1 MPNPSPEFPLPL
13 TRDTLPA
20 LPWQSLGWGLAFS
33 LSLTIIS
40 FLIQLVWSPLAFCI
54 PQTTLFSSIP
64 PTLSLRH
71 PLHLFFLS
79 RCPGRVMEL
88 STKKKLHA
96 LSLAE
101 KIQVLELLDESK
113 MSQSEVARRFQ
124 VSQPQISR
132 ICKNKEKLLADW
144 CSGTANHERKRKR
157 ESKYSGID
165 EALLCWYHIARA
177 KAWDV
182 TGPMLLHK
190 AKELADIMGQDFVPS
205 IGWLVR
211 WKRRNNVGFGARQV
225 LVPLFPPEPP
235 PPGLPSQAQPPL
247 SLKDFSP
254 EDVFG
259 CAEVPLLYR
268 AVPGRVFACDR
279 LQVLLCANSRGTEKR
294 RAFVGGLEAAPRCF
308 FGVNSEALPASYH
321 PDLAIPWSEWLAQF
335 DQDMGQQGRQVALLL
350 AAGVAEEWAS
360 LPGLHHVRL
369 LPLSA
374 SSTTPSLP
382 GSVVWAFK
390 AHYRHRLLSKLA
402 AMQSGGEGAAVAEA
416 RASITVL
423 DALHMVAAAWAKVP
437 PQLIWSSFV
446 QEGLAPGE
454 TPPSLDT
461 ETSGDTETSPVPSGL
476 AQEEFSRF
484 VDLED
489 EDPGPRVCKEEEAGT
504 EDNGRKEDGFESLPT
519 KADALRALCTLR
531 RWLECNGAS
540 PELFEKFYD
549 CEVEV
554 ERLCGL

>member
-1 MPNPSPEFPLPL
+1 
-13 TRDTLPA
+13 
-20 LPWQSLGWGLAFS
+20 
-33 LSLTIIS
+33 
-40 FLIQLVWSPLAFCI
+40 
-54 PQTTLFSSIP
+54 
-64 PTLSLRH
+64 
-71 PLHLFFLS
+71 
-79 RCPGRVMEL
+79 MEL

-165 EALLCWYHIARA
+165 EALLCWYHIAQA

-225 LVPLFPPEPP
+225 LVPAFPLEPP
-235 PPGLPSQAQPPL
+235 PPELLSQAQPPL

-254 EDVFG
+254 ENVFG

-268 AVPGRVFACDR
+268 AVPGRAFACDQ

-294 RAFVGGLEAAPRCF
+294 RVLVGGLQAASRCF

-321 PDLAIPWSEWLAQF
+321 PDPGIPWAEWLAQF
-335 DQDMGQQGRQVALLL
+335 DQDMGQQGRHVALLL
-350 AAGVAEEWAS
+350 AAQVVEEAS
-360 LPGLHHVRL
+360 PPGLHHVRL
-369 LPLSA
+369 LPLST

-390 AHYRHRLLSKLA
+390 AHYRHRLLDKLA
-402 AMQSGGEGAAVAEA
+402 AIQSGREGTSQAKAG
-416 RASITVL
+416 ASLTVL

-437 PQLIWSSFV
+437 PQLILSGFI
-446 QEGLAPGE
+446 QEGLAPGK
-454 TPPSLDT
+454 TLLSLDKP
-461 ETSGDTETSPVPSGL
+461 EVPPVPGGL
-476 AQEEFSRF
+476 SQEEFSHF
-484 VDLED
+484 VDLEG
-489 EDPGPRVCKEEEAGT
+489 EKLGPRVCKEEMGT
-504 EDNGRKEDGFESLPT
+504 EDDEGREEGDFEPLPT
-519 KADALRALCTLR
+519 KADALRALGTLR
-531 RWLECNGAS
+531 RWLECNSPS

-554 ERLCGL
+554 ERLCCL

>member
-1 MPNPSPEFPLPL
+1 
-13 TRDTLPA
+13 
-20 LPWQSLGWGLAFS
+20 
-33 LSLTIIS
+33 
-40 FLIQLVWSPLAFCI
+40 
-54 PQTTLFSSIP
+54 
-64 PTLSLRH
+64 
-71 PLHLFFLS
+71 
-79 RCPGRVMEL
+79 MEL
-88 STKKKLHA
+88 SSKKKLHA

-144 CSGTANHERKRKR
+144 CSGTANRERKRKR

-165 EALLCWYHIARA
+165 EALLCWYHIAQA

-211 WKRRNNVGFGARQV
+211 WKRRNNVGFGARHV
-225 LVPLFPPEPP
+225 LAPPFPPEPP
-235 PPGLPSQAQPPL
+235 PPGLTSQAQPPL

-259 CAEVPLLYR
+259 CAKVPLLYR
-268 AVPGRVFACDR
+268 AVPGRAVACDQV
-279 LQVLLCANSRGTEKR
+279 QVLLCANSRGTEKR
-294 RAFVGGLEAAPRCF
+294 RVLVGGLRSAPRCF
-308 FGVNSEALPASYH
+308 FGVSSEALPASYY
-321 PDLAIPWSEWLAQF
+321 PDPGIPWSEWLAQF

-350 AAGVAEEWAS
+350 AAQVMEELEG
-360 LPGLHHVRL
+360 LPGFHHVRL

-390 AHYRHRLLSKLA
+390 AHYRHRLLGKLTA
-402 AMQSGGEGAAVAEA
+402 VQSERDGTSLAEA
-416 RASITVL
+416 GAGITVL

-437 PQLIWSSFV
+437 PQLILSSFI
-446 QEGLAPGE
+446 QEGLAPGK
-454 TPPSLDT
+454 TPPSSDKDS
-461 ETSGDTETSPVPSGL
+461 EMPPVPSGL
-476 AQEEFSRF
+476 SQEEFSRF
-484 VDLED
+484 VDLEG
-489 EDPGPRVCKEEEAGT
+489 EEPGPGVCKEEMGT
-504 EDNGRKEDGFESLPT
+504 DNEEGSKMDSFEPLPT
-519 KADALRALCTLR
+519 KADALRALGTLR
-531 RWLECNGAS
+531 RWFECNGTS

-549 CEVEV
+549 CEAEV
-554 ERLCGL
+554 ERLCCL

>member
-1 MPNPSPEFPLPL
+1 
-13 TRDTLPA
+13 
-20 LPWQSLGWGLAFS
+20 
-33 LSLTIIS
+33 
-40 FLIQLVWSPLAFCI
+40 
-54 PQTTLFSSIP
+54 
-64 PTLSLRH
+64 
-71 PLHLFFLS
+71 
-79 RCPGRVMEL
+79 MEL
-88 STKKKLHA
+88 SSKKKLHA

-144 CSGTANHERKRKR
+144 CSGTANRERKRKR

-211 WKRRNNVGFGARQV
+211 WKRRNNVGFGARHV
-225 LVPLFPPEPP
+225 LASPFPPEPP
-235 PPGLPSQAQPPL
+235 PPGLTSQAQPPL

-254 EDVFG
+254 EDV
-259 CAEVPLLYR
+259 
-268 AVPGRVFACDR
+268 
-279 LQVLLCANSRGTEKR
+279 QVLLCANSSGTEKR
-294 RAFVGGLEAAPRCF
+294 RVLVGGLPTAPRCF
-308 FGVNSEALPASYH
+308 FGVSSEALPASYY
-321 PDLAIPWSEWLAQF
+321 PDPGIPWSEWLTQF

-350 AAGVAEEWAS
+350 AARVVEEMAG
-360 LPGLHHVRL
+360 LPGFHHVRL

-390 AHYRHRLLSKLA
+390 AHYRHRLLGKLA
-402 AMQSGGEGAAVAEA
+402 AVQNEKDGTSLAEA
-416 RASITVL
+416 GAGITVL

-437 PQLIWSSFV
+437 PQLILSSFI
-446 QEGLAPGE
+446 QEGLAPGKM
-454 TPPSLDT
+454 PPFPDKDS
-461 ETSGDTETSPVPSGL
+461 EMPPVPRGL
-476 AQEEFSRF
+476 SREEFSRF
-484 VDLED
+484 VDLEG
-489 EDPGPRVCKEEEAGT
+489 EEPGPGVCKEERGT
-504 EDNGRKEDGFESLPT
+504 DGEE
-519 KADALRALCTLR
+519 ADALRALGTLR
-531 RWLECNGAS
+531 RWFECNGTS
-540 PELFEKFYD
+540 RELFEKFYD
-549 CEVEV
+549 CEGQGCKKETELKIIIYSFTMAHVYNPTDL
-554 ERLCGL
+554 RG

>member
-1 MPNPSPEFPLPL
+1 
-13 TRDTLPA
+13 
-20 LPWQSLGWGLAFS
+20 
-33 LSLTIIS
+33 
-40 FLIQLVWSPLAFCI
+40 
-54 PQTTLFSSIP
+54 
-64 PTLSLRH
+64 
-71 PLHLFFLS
+71 
-79 RCPGRVMEL
+79 MEL
-88 STKKKLHA
+88 SSKKKLHA

-144 CSGTANHERKRKR
+144 CSGTANRERKRKR

-211 WKRRNNVGFGARQV
+211 WKRRNNVGFGARHV
-225 LVPLFPPEPP
+225 LPPPFPPEPP
-235 PPGLPSQAQPPL
+235 PLGLTSQAQPPL

-268 AVPGRVFACDR
+268 AVPGRAFACDR
-279 LQVLLCANSRGTEKR
+279 MKVLLCANSRGTEKR
-294 RAFVGGLEAAPRCF
+294 RVLVGGLQAAPMCF
-308 FGVNSEALPASYH
+308 FGVSSEALLASYH
-321 PDLAIPWSEWLAQF
+321 PDPSIPWAEWLAQF

-350 AAGVAEEWAS
+350 AAQVVEELAG

-390 AHYRHRLLSKLA
+390 AHYRHRLLGKLA
-402 AMQSGGEGAAVAEA
+402 AVQSRREGTSLPEAGEG
-416 RASITVL
+416 ITGL
-423 DALHMVAAAWAKVP
+423 DALHMASAAWTKVP
-437 PQLIWSSFV
+437 SQLIWSSFI
-446 QEGLAPGE
+446 QEGLAPGK
-454 TPPSLDT
+454 TPLALDKAS
-461 ETSGDTETSPVPSGL
+461 EMPPVAGGL
-476 AQEEFSRF
+476 SQEEFSHF

-489 EDPGPRVCKEEEAGT
+489 EEPGPGVCKEETGT
-504 EDNGRKEDGFESLPT
+504 DAKEGYREDGLEPLPT
-519 KADALRALCTLR
+519 KADALQALGTLR
-531 RWLECNGAS
+531 RWLEVNSTS
-540 PELFEKFYD
+540 PELFEKFYE
-549 CEVEV
+549 CEAEV
-554 ERLCGL
+554 ERLCCL